1 MTKYALYKIGSITM
15 LLLSS
20 VFYGCDK
27 FLDEKSTMSLMLPKT
42 YDDLQALMDDNGSV
56 NTGMGPGLLEVGTD
70 DYYLLPSVANSLQ
83 SFEKDLYF
91 WNKFPEYTTL
101 TMNTQWKR
109 PYIPVFVG
117 NTVLDY
123 IDRIDEKNPI
133 KYNMVKGS
141 ASFIKCYTYLLLA
154 QVFAPPY
161 RLTGENEEPG
171 IPLKMSSDVA
181 EKASRSTVTETYE
194 HIIKG
199 LKDAIALLPAEI
211 DSRMRPSRPAAYAAL
226 SRTYLI
232 MGRYK
237 DAMENAELAL
247 KDYDVL
253 IDYATCDSN
262 ATLPFKILNEEIIYH
277 ANSVGLSPLN
287 PSRATIDNGLYS
299 SYQVNDYR
307 KKLFFNKRT
316 DDSYSFKGS
325 YTGFNIQSTFVGLTV
340 PELYLTLAECYARS
354 GKIRES
360 VEVLTKLLVKRYKSG
375 FVMPTFDNKEDLLD
389 YVLLERRKEMLLRGV
404 RWSDLRRLNQ
414 EPRHAKDIE
423 RLEVVGSDT
432 VKHVLGIGDKR
443 YTYLIPREVIEF
455 TGMPQNPR

>member
-1 MTKYALYKIGSITM
+1 MTKYALYKIGSIAL
-15 LLLSS
+15 LLLSLA
-20 VFYGCDK
+20 FYGCEK

-42 YDDLQALMDDNGSV
+42 YDDLQALMDDNGSI

-70 DYYLLPSVANSLQ
+70 DYYLLPTVANSLQ

-109 PYIPVFVG
+109 PYIPVFVA

-123 IDRIDEKNPI
+123 IDRINEKSPL

-141 ASFIKCYTYLLLA
+141 AFFIKNYAYLLIA
-154 QVFAPPY
+154 QAFAPPY
-161 RLTGENEEPG
+161 DLSGTNEEPG

-181 EKASRSTVTETYE
+181 EKTIRSTVKETYE
-194 HIIKG
+194 HIVTD
-199 LKDAIALLPAEI
+199 LKDAIALLPADI

-232 MGRYK
+232 MGRYQ
-237 DAMENAELAL
+237 DAMDNAELAL

-253 IDYATCDSN
+253 IDYASCDSN
-262 ATLPFKILNEEIIYH
+262 ATLPFKILNEEIIFH
-277 ANSVGLSPLN
+277 GVSVGLSPLN
-287 PSRATIDNGLYS
+287 PSRAIIDKGLYS
-299 SYQVNDYR
+299 SYQINDYR
-307 KKLFFNKRT
+307 KKLFFNKRV
-316 DDSYSFKGS
+316 DDTYSFKGS
-325 YTGFNIQSTFVGLTV
+325 YTGFNIQGTFVGLTV
-340 PELYLTLAECYARS
+340 PELYLTLAECYARL
-354 GKIRES
+354 GKVRES
-360 VEVLTKLLVKRYKSG
+360 EEVLSKLLMKRYKSG
-375 FVMPTFDNKEDLLD
+375 FVMPTFDTKEDLLD

-414 EPRHAKDIE
+414 EPRYAKALE

-432 VKHVLGIGDKR
+432 IKHVLNIDDKR

-455 TGMPQNPR
+455 TGIPQNTR